1 MEKALPVP
9 VWSDNFHNICKLN
22 IYCTLCSVHTS
33 YYIPFM
39 ILISLTPDFI
49 SADPALL
56 HQGHD
61 KEAVGGDGPVPPNC
75 LPSHLHH
82 QDRGRLLLHLR
93 LGVHASCLTGRCISG
108 CIRVY
113 RVYICI
119 LSFQLVL
126 YMINDFFKKIQY
138 VVLKSHLWL
147 QHLFISEKIF

>member
-1 MEKALPVP
+1 MIDGKSSACACPIRQIFTIYVNYTCMYTRLVYIP
-9 VWSDNFHNICKLN
+9 HNIVV
-22 IYCTLCSVHTS
+22 I
-33 YYIPFM
+33 
-39 ILISLTPDFI
+39 ILISLTPDFV

-61 KEAVGGDGPVPPNC
+61 KEAVGGDGPVSPDC

-93 LGVHASCLTGRCISG
+93 LGVHAGCLTGKWISG

-138 VVLKSHLWL
+138 VVLKSHL
-147 QHLFISEKIF
+147 